1 MATLQ
6 KIRGKAGLLVGV
18 IGVAL
23 LAFIVGDLLNSG
35 HTFFNMNRNK
45 IAVVNGTTITPEVF
59 QAQVQAR
66 TEEMQNMYRRQYG
79 MSLPE
84 GAASRINK
92 EVYDQMVQDILL
104 TDATSEL
111 GLTVT
116 KEELADLLQGDN
128 IVPMVKQQFVDPQTG
143 VFSKDLLLNF
153 LQVVLDDDNLKY
165 DGERGKQIK
174 LQRDAWLNIE
184 KDVKQQ
190 QLRGK
195 YFALLSKS
203 MAPNKL
209 DLEASYN
216 GGKSSVDFAY
226 TERPYSS
233 IADSVVVISESE
245 LKDLYNKEKKNFKQ
259 DEKRQ
264 IKFFAVDIIPSQAD
278 YKMTEEK
285 INNLKENFSTTTDIA
300 GMLSFNTD
308 IPYVDAFVAQRDMDP
323 EMKKFAETAQIDE
336 VYGPVFENESYK
348 MYRLMGKNVAPDSV
362 KVRHIMFPLQAD
374 AKIKAQMD
382 SVLNVL
388 KNGGDFEEL
397 AKQFSVDQNSAAI
410 GGDLGWLTETT
421 ATQFGQKFIA
431 STFNGGGNGYFTVET
446 PYGQH
451 IMQVTERTAAVP
463 KAKVAQLLL
472 KVRPSSETYSTLY
485 NKVSSYIA
493 ENGKLDSFEKNA
505 SDKGFSLNTVELTPD
520 DISVG
525 MLNDGREIVKWAYK
539 SDKGDISE
547 IFNIEN
553 KFLVAAL
560 TDLTPAGYAPLK
572 SVENYLRMK
581 LMADKKADMIMQKL
595 AEEDLKSL
603 DAYASVMNSRIDTAK
618 FVTFNTAVITGIGRE
633 PALCGLAPYASVNQ
647 LQGPVKGNNGVY
659 VFSVTKK
666 DESSTPMN
674 AEMEKQ
680 KYEQM
685 MYSLLSSQV
694 LEVMKEK
701 ADIENNRVKF
711 F

>member
-45 IAVVNGTTITPEVF
+45 IAVVNGRTITPEEF

-79 MSLPE
+79 TSLPE

-92 EVYDQMVQDILL
+92 EVYDQMVQEILL

-111 GLTVT
+111 GLSVS

-128 IVPMVKQQFVDPQTG
+128 IVPMVKQQFTDPQTG

-153 LQVVLDDDNLKY
+153 LQVVLDDDNSKY
-165 DGERGKQIK
+165 EGEMGQQLIR
-174 LQRDAWLNIE
+174 QREAWLNLE
-184 KDVKQQ
+184 KNVKQQ
-190 QLRGK
+190 QLIGK

-216 GGKSSVDFAY
+216 GSKSSADFAY
-226 TERPYSS
+226 TEQSYSS
-233 IADSVVVISESE
+233 IADSAVVISESE
-245 LKDLYNKEKKNFKQ
+245 LKDLYNKEKNNFKQ
-259 DEKRQ
+259 DEKRE

-278 YKMTEEK
+278 YKTTEEK
-285 INNLKENFSTTTDIA
+285 INNLKDNFSTTTDIA

-308 IPYVDAFVAQRDMDP
+308 VPYVDAYVAQRDMDP
-323 EMKKFAETAQIDE
+323 EMRKFAETAQVNE

-388 KNGGDFEEL
+388 KNGGDFEAL
-397 AKQFSVDQNSAAI
+397 AKQFSVDQNSAAN

-421 ATQFGQKFIA
+421 AAQFGQKFI
-431 STFNGGGNGYFTVET
+431 SSSFNGGSGYFTVET

-451 IMQVTERTAAVP
+451 IMQVTERTASVP
-463 KAKVAQLLL
+463 KAKIAQLVLN
-472 KVRPSSETYSTLY
+472 VRPSSETYSTLY

-505 SDKGFSLNTVELTPD
+505 KDKGFSLNTVELTPD

-560 TDLTPAGYAPLK
+560 TDLTPKGYAPLK
-572 SVENYLRMK
+572 NVEGYLKMQ
-581 LMADKKADMIMQKL
+581 LMADKKADMIMKAL
-595 AEEDLKSL
+595 AEKAPKSL
-603 DAYASVMNSRIDTAK
+603 DAYASAMNSKIDTAK

-666 DESSTPMN
+666 DESAVPMN

-694 LEVMKEK
+694 MEIMKEK

>member
-6 KIRGKAGLLVGV
+6 KIRGKAGFLVGV

-45 IAVVNGTTITPEVF
+45 IAVVNGKKITPEEF
-59 QAQVQAR
+59 QAQVQTR

-104 TDATSEL
+104 TDATAEL
-111 GLTVT
+111 GLTVS

-128 IVPMVKQQFVDPQTG
+128 IVPMVKQQFTDPQTG
-143 VFSKDLLLNF
+143 VFNKDLLLNF
-153 LQVVLDDDNLKY
+153 LQVVLNEDESNLN
-165 DGERGKQIK
+165 GEMAQQLKAR
-174 LQRDAWLNIE
+174 REAWLNIE
-184 KDVKQQ
+184 KTVKQQ
-190 QLRGK
+190 QLVGK
-195 YFALLSKS
+195 YFTLLSKS

-209 DLEASYN
+209 DLEAAYN
-216 GGKSSVDFAY
+216 GAKNSVDFAY
-226 TERPYSS
+226 AEQSYTS
-233 IADSVVVISESE
+233 IPDSTVVISESE
-245 LKDLYNKEKKNFKQ
+245 LKNLYNKQKENFKQ
-259 DEKRQ
+259 DEKREV
-264 IKFFAVDIIPSQAD
+264 KFFAVDIVPSEGD

-285 INNLKENFSTTTDIA
+285 INNLKENFSTTDDIA

-308 IPYVDAFVAQRDMDP
+308 VPYVDAYVAQRDMDP
-323 EMKKFAETAQIDE
+323 EMKKFAETAQINE
-336 VYGPVFENESYK
+336 VYGPVFEDESYK
-348 MYRLMGKNVAPDSV
+348 MYRLIGKSVAPDSV

-374 AKIKAQMD
+374 AKVKAQMD
-382 SVLNVL
+382 SVLTVL
-388 KNGGDFEEL
+388 KNGGDFAAL
-397 AKQFSVDQNSAAI
+397 AKQFSVDQNSAVN
-410 GGDLGWLTETT
+410 GGDLGWLTETS
-421 ATQFGQKFIA
+421 AVQFGQKFV
-431 STFNGGGNGYFTVET
+431 SSVFNGGSGYFTVET

-451 IMQVTERTAAVP
+451 IMQVTERTASVP
-463 KAKVAQLLL
+463 KAKVAQLVL

-493 ENGKLDSFEKNA
+493 ENGKLESFEKNA
-505 SDKGFSLNTVELTPD
+505 KDKGFSLNTVELTPE

-560 TDLTPAGYAPLK
+560 TNVTPAGYAPLK
-572 SVENYLRMK
+572 SLESYLKMQ
-581 LMADKKADMIMQKL
+581 LLADKKADMIM
-595 AEEDLKSL
+595 KSLSEKSPKTL
-603 DAYASVMNSRIDTAK
+603 DAYASAMSSKIDTAK
-618 FVTFNTAVITGIGRE
+618 FVTFNTSVITGIGRE
-633 PALCGLAPYASVNQ
+633 PALCGVAPYASVGQ

-659 VFSVTKK
+659 VLAVTKK
-666 DESSTPMN
+666 DESSVPMN
-674 AEMEKQ
+674 AEMEKR

-685 MYSLLSSQV
+685 MYSILSSQIM
-694 LEVMKEK
+694 EVMKDK

>member
-35 HTFFNMNRNK
+35 HTFFSMNRNK
-45 IAVVNGTTITPEVF
+45 IAVVNGKKITPEEF
-59 QAQVQAR
+59 QAQVQMR
-66 TEEMQNMYRRQYG
+66 TEEMQNMYRQQYG

-104 TDATSEL
+104 ADATEEL
-111 GLTVT
+111 GLTVS
-116 KEELADLLQGDN
+116 KEELSDLLQGDN
-128 IVPMVKQQFVDPQTG
+128 IVPMVKQQFTDPQTG
-143 VFSKDLLLNF
+143 VFNKDLLLNF
-153 LQVVLDDDNLKY
+153 LQVIFDENESNLQ
-165 DGERGKQIK
+165 GEMKDQIMR
-174 LQRDAWLNIE
+174 QREAWLNIE
-184 KDVKQQ
+184 KNVKQQ
-190 QLRGK
+190 QLVGK
-195 YFALLSKS
+195 YFTLLSKS

-209 DLEASYN
+209 DLKAAYDN
-216 GGKSSVDFAY
+216 GKSSVDFAY
-226 TERPYSS
+226 VEQPYTS
-233 IADSVVVISESE
+233 IADSTIAVSESE
-245 LKDLYNKEKKNFKQ
+245 LKNLYNKEKENFKQ
-259 DEKRQ
+259 EEKREV
-264 IKFFAVDIIPSQAD
+264 KFFSVDIVPSQGD
-278 YKMTEEK
+278 YKLTEEK

-308 IPYVDAFVAQRDMDP
+308 VPYVDAYVAQRNMDP
-323 EMKKFAETAQIDE
+323 EMKKFVETSQVND
-336 VYGPVFENESYK
+336 VYGPVFEDESYK
-348 MYRLMGKNVAPDSV
+348 MYRLMGKTVAPDSV

-374 AKIKAQMD
+374 EKIKNQMD
-382 SVLNVL
+382 SILNVL
-388 KNGGDFEEL
+388 NNGGDFAAL
-397 AKQFSVDQNSAAI
+397 AKQFSVDQNSAAN

-421 ATQFGQKFIA
+421 AAQFGQKFVSSI
-431 STFNGGGNGYFTVET
+431 FNGGSGFFTVET

-463 KAKVAQLLL
+463 KAKVAQLVL

-493 ENGKLDSFEKNA
+493 ENGNLESFEKNA
-505 SDKGFSLNTVELTPD
+505 KDKGFTLNTVELTTE

-525 MLNDGREIVKWAYK
+525 MLNDGREIVRWAYK

-560 TDLTPAGYAPLK
+560 SNVTPAGYAPLK
-572 SVENYLRMK
+572 TLESYLKTK
-581 LMADKKADMIMQKL
+581 LLADKKADMIM
-595 AEEDLKSL
+595 KSLSEKASKTL
-603 DAYASVMNSRIDTAK
+603 DAYASAMNSKVDTAK
-618 FVTFNTAVITGIGRE
+618 FVTFNTSVITGIGRE
-633 PALCGLAPYASVNQ
+633 PVLCGIAPYASVNQ

-659 VFSVTKK
+659 VLSVTKK
-666 DESSTPMN
+666 DESSVPMN
-674 AEMEKQ
+674 NDMEKQ
-680 KYEQM
+680 KYQQM
-685 MYSLLSSQV
+685 MYSLLSSQ
-694 LEVMKEK
+694 LMEVMKDK
-701 ADIENNRVKF
+701 AEIENNRVKF

>member
-45 IAVVNGTTITPEVF
+45 IAVVNGKTITPEDF
-59 QAQVQAR
+59 QAQVQTR

-92 EVYDQMVQDILL
+92 EVYDQMVQEILL
-104 TDATSEL
+104 ADATSEI
-111 GLTVT
+111 GLSVSS
-116 KEELADLLQGDN
+116 EELADLLQGDN

-153 LQVVLDDDNLKY
+153 LQMILDDDNSKY
-165 DGERGKQIK
+165 EGEMGQQIMR
-174 LQRDAWLNIE
+174 QREAWLNLE
-184 KDVKQQ
+184 KTVKQQ
-190 QLRGK
+190 QLIGK

-209 DLEASYN
+209 DLEAAYDGSKN
-216 GGKSSVDFAY
+216 SVDFAY
-226 TERPYSS
+226 AEQPYSS
-233 IADSVVVISESE
+233 IADSTVVISESE

-259 DEKRQ
+259 DEKRE

-285 INNLKENFSTTTDIA
+285 INNLKENFSTTKDIA

-308 IPYVDAFVAQRDMDP
+308 VPYVDAYVAQRDMDP
-323 EMKKFAETAQIDE
+323 EMRKFAETAQIDE

-348 MYRLMGKNVAPDSV
+348 MYRLIGKSVAPDSV

-388 KNGGDFEEL
+388 KNGGDFEAL
-397 AKQFSVDQNSAAI
+397 AKQFSVDQNSAMN
-410 GGDLGWLTETT
+410 GGDLGWLTET
-421 ATQFGQKFIA
+421 AAVQFGQKFV
-431 STFNGGGNGYFTVET
+431 SSSFNGGSGYFTVET

-451 IMQVTERTAAVP
+451 IVQVTERTASIP
-463 KAKVAQLLL
+463 KAKVAQLVLN
-472 KVRPSSETYSTLY
+472 VRPSSETYSTLY

-493 ENGKLDSFEKNA
+493 ENGKLESFEKNA
-505 SDKGFSLNTVELTPD
+505 KDKGFSLNTVELTPD

-572 SVENYLRMK
+572 NVESYLKMK
-581 LMADKKADMIMQKL
+581 LMADKKADMIMKTL
-595 AEEDLKSL
+595 AEKAPKSL
-603 DAYASVMNSRIDTAK
+603 DTYASAMSSKIDTAK

-666 DESSTPMN
+666 DESSVPMN

-694 LEVMKEK
+694 MEVMKEK
-701 ADIENNRVKF
+701 ADIENNRVRF

>member
-45 IAVVNGTTITPEVF
+45 IAVVNGKKITPEEF
-59 QAQVQAR
+59 QAQVQTR

-104 TDATSEL
+104 TDATAEL
-111 GLTVT
+111 GLTVS

-128 IVPMVKQQFVDPQTG
+128 IVPMVRQQFTDPQTG
-143 VFSKDLLLNF
+143 VFNKDLLLNF
-153 LQVVLDDDNLKY
+153 LQVVLNEDESNL
-165 DGERGKQIK
+165 DGEMAQQLRA
-174 LQRDAWLNIE
+174 RREAWLNIE
-184 KDVKQQ
+184 KTVKQQ
-190 QLRGK
+190 QLVGK
-195 YFALLSKS
+195 YFTLLSKS

-209 DLEASYN
+209 DLEAAYN
-216 GGKSSVDFAY
+216 GAKNSVDFAY
-226 TERPYSS
+226 AEQSYTS
-233 IADSVVVISESE
+233 IPDSTVVISESE
-245 LKDLYNKEKKNFKQ
+245 LKDLYNKQKENFKQ
-259 DEKRQ
+259 DEKREV
-264 IKFFAVDIIPSQAD
+264 KFFAVDIVPSEGD
-278 YKMTEEK
+278 YKTTEEK
-285 INNLKENFSTTTDIA
+285 INNLKANFSTTDDIA

-308 IPYVDAFVAQRDMDP
+308 VPYVDAYVAQRDMDP
-323 EMKKFAETAQIDE
+323 EMKRFVETAQINE
-336 VYGPVFENESYK
+336 VYGPVFEDESYK
-348 MYRLMGKNVAPDSV
+348 MYRLMGKSVAPDSV

-374 AKIKAQMD
+374 AKVKAQMD

-388 KNGGDFEEL
+388 KNGGDFAAL
-397 AKQFSVDQNSAAI
+397 AKQFSVDQNSAAN
-410 GGDLGWLTETT
+410 GGDLGWLTETS
-421 ATQFGQKFIA
+421 AVQFGQKFV
-431 STFNGGGNGYFTVET
+431 SSVFNGGSGYLTVET

-451 IMQVTERTAAVP
+451 IMQVTERTASVP
-463 KAKVAQLLL
+463 KAKVAQLVL

-493 ENGKLDSFEKNA
+493 ENGKLESFEKNA
-505 SDKGFSLNTVELTPD
+505 KDKGFS
-520 DISVG
+520 
-525 MLNDGREIVKWAYK
+525 GREIVKWAYK

-560 TDLTPAGYAPLK
+560 TNVTPAGYAPLK
-572 SVENYLRMK
+572 SLESYLKMQ
-581 LMADKKADMIMQKL
+581 LLADKKADMIM
-595 AEEDLKSL
+595 KSLSEKSPKTL
-603 DAYASVMNSRIDTAK
+603 DAYASAMSSKIDTAK
-618 FVTFNTAVITGIGRE
+618 FVTFNTSVITGIGRE
-633 PALCGLAPYASVNQ
+633 PALCGVAPYASVGQ

-659 VFSVTKK
+659 VLAVTKK
-666 DESSTPMN
+666 DESSVPMN
-674 AEMEKQ
+674 AEMEKR

-685 MYSLLSSQV
+685 MYSILSSQIM
-694 LEVMKEK
+694 EVMKDK